1 MGKEE
6 KVTPI
11 TYDCKRLLLEVLT
24 RGYITDEQKARLADF
39 FNVEKCRIWFVH
51 SREQLDEIRKI
62 QKEME
67 ERRTERLPPDYVETN
82 SCTLSEIEQ
91 AFKEKDY
98 GKQHTDT
105 NNTD

>member
-1 MGKEE
+1 MMGKEE

-39 FNVEKCRIWFVH
+39 FNVEQT
-51 SREQLDEIRKI
+51 QLVYVTTKDNLQEIRRLYNEISEEARKKGVISDVLTTFDEMKI
-62 QKEME
+62 
-67 ERRTERLPPDYVETN
+67 
-82 SCTLSEIEQ
+82 
-91 AFKEKDY
+91 Y
-98 GKQHTDT
+98 GEQHTDT